1 MTERN
6 DLLRSLLDRSEIGE
20 VLVRYGT
27 ALDTRDAALLE
38 SCFTAD
44 AILEFDALPVAT
56 RDQFVERCQN
66 LDRFTATQHIV
77 ANIAV
82 RLDGD
87 TAESTAYAHAM
98 HVWAEDGGR
107 ETYLLAGTYTDR
119 WMRTPDGWRIAH
131 RRFRGSWATKSVDVL
146 SPTYHRQAPGT

>member
-1 MTERN
+1 MEPV
-6 DLLRSLLDRSEIGE
+6 DPLQALLDRAEIHD

-27 ALDTRDAALLE
+27 ALDTRDAELLA

-44 AILEFDALPVAT
+44 AVLEFDELPVAT
-56 RDQFVERCQN
+56 RDRFVERAGN
-66 LDRFTATQHIV
+66 LARFAATQHIV

-82 RLDGD
+82 RLSAD
-87 TAESTAYAHAM
+87 TAESTAYAHAT
-98 HVWAEDGGR
+98 HVWGEDGGR

-119 WMRTPDGWRIAH
+119 WTRTPEGWKIAH
-131 RRFRGSWATKSVDVL
+131 RRFTGSWATKGVDVL